1 MFGGYLDEFLWGCR
15 HKLKSSKY
23 NCFQFINKNT
33 NYISEKYEPIAEQM
47 CIRLNN
53 LIQLKE
59 LRKYVYEKYSN
70 HVQKKYANL
79 LRLKQKSAG
88 NLMQQFKIEL
98 CKLKLL
104 NKNVESRIE
113 KALNGLLNLLVF
125 RVRIISAFLIQSL
138 LIKLN

>member
-23 NCFQFINKNT
+23 SCFQFINKNT

-59 LRKYVYEKYSN
+59 LRKYVYDKYSN
-70 HVQKKYANL
+70 HVQTKYANL
-79 LRLKQKSAG
+79 LRLKQKNAG
-88 NLMQQFKIEL
+88 NLMQQFKMEL

-125 RVRIISAFLIQSL
+125 RVPNNLFCFRSYGSKLI
-138 LIKLN
+138 